1 MRVRFWP
8 ALRRAGIGG
17 CVAEV
22 PLRLTQRVL
31 DPGCPV
37 VLFPRYPF
45 RAYYDPRQIT
55 REQAVELVKIIA
67 PPEGVAACYA
77 AHRGGTG
84 SRAGCP
90 PAG

>member
-1 MRVRFWP
+1 M
-8 ALRRAGIGG
+8 
-17 CVAEV
+17 
-22 PLRLTQRVL
+22 
-31 DPGCPV
+31 